1 LGKSLLVKRV
11 RAQVLPFSPPPI
23 EGGRAQ
29 CDPGRP
35 SGRRFKESSMAATGM
50 AIVIRLQP
58 HWTAAGVQPP
68 QNADQSFASYSN
80 ATRQTLEW
88 ARCSPQSLGE
98 PGRRAPQQTDRPQ
111 RESSSSERLLAG

>member
-1 LGKSLLVKRV
+1 
-11 RAQVLPFSPPPI
+11 
-23 EGGRAQ
+23 
-29 CDPGRP
+29 
-35 SGRRFKESSMAATGM
+35 MAATGM
-50 AIVIRLQP
+50 AIVIRLQT

-98 PGRRAPQQTDRPQ
+98 RGRRAPQQTDRPQ
-111 RESSSSERLLAG
+111 RESSSSEDCWLDEGGREALRQTSGSFGTSSSREPSKLAESVRALPTPPA